1 MGETD
6 LPIPEL
12 LPVIKSIALLEPNT
26 DIPNIYSLT
35 VSPRLGLP
43 AIGSILKEKGYHVDI
58 FIEKIKRPSVEKLLD
73 HDLVGISVLTNSCS
87 KGYAYSDKLRRHGQK
102 VVLGGP
108 HVTFLPEDGLRHADF
123 VVRGEGEETL
133 PELIDALNTH
143 RPLDAIQGLSY
154 RQNGH
159 IRHNPERDFGSHY
172 LDVSPDFGLIKG
184 VEQFSR
190 GLLSRYRFIPM
201 VYTSRGCP
209 LHCRYCTIAGFAG
222 RTPRYRPLTR
232 CLEDIRHVL
241 EISRKDIGIAD
252 DNFTMDIQRTKA
264 FLRGLIS
271 QGVSSQYT
279 FMTQIKVNAF
289 KDEELLALLRD
300 ANFELLHVGYESIS
314 EDTLRDWKKAQS
326 LEEMFRSVEQSRKYH
341 LKINGMFVVGSDH
354 DTEETVQKTTDFAI
368 ENDLAAMQIWILTP
382 LPGSDIFRQT
392 LQENRIF
399 NRQWRHYDCQHSLF
413 FPLRI
418 RPSRL
423 QQAVRMANKRFY
435 SFKRMFFHAP
445 GNRVTYGINAHRMD
459 QWMRRYERKLK
470 RVEEG
475 FYSQNHL
482 LPEKLFRLDHRHTTR
497 ALA

>member
-1 MGETD
+1 
-6 LPIPEL
+6 
-12 LPVIKSIALLEPNT
+12 VIKSIALFEPTT
-26 DIPNIYSLT
+26 DIPNLYSLT

-43 AIGSILKEKGYHVDI
+43 AIGSILKEKGYQVDI
-58 FIEKIKRPSVEKLLD
+58 FIEKIKRPSVKELLD
-73 HDLVGISVLTNSCS
+73 HDLVGISVLTNSCP
-87 KGYAYSDKLRRHGQK
+87 KGYAYADKLRKHGLK

-133 PELIDALNTH
+133 PELIDALNKH
-143 RPLDAIQGLSY
+143 KPLGAVQGLSY
-154 RQNGH
+154 RENGL

-190 GLLSRYRFIPM
+190 GPLSRYRFIPM

-222 RTPRYRPLTR
+222 RKPRYRPLTR
-232 CLEDIRHVL
+232 CLKDIGHTL
-241 EISRKDIGIAD
+241 AISRKDIGIAD
-252 DNFTMDIQRTKA
+252 DNFTMDIRRTKT
-264 FLRGLIS
+264 FLKGLIS
-271 QGVSSQYT
+271 LRLSRQHA

-289 KDEELLALLRD
+289 KDGELLALLRD

-314 EDTLRDWKKAQS
+314 DHTLREWKKEQS
-326 LEEMFRSVEQSRKYH
+326 LEDMFRSVDQAKKYH

-368 ENDLAAMQIWILTP
+368 ETDLAVMQMCILTP

-399 NRQWRHYDCQHSLF
+399 NRQWRHYDCQHSVF
-413 FPLRI
+413 FPRHI
-418 RPSRL
+418 RPSWL
-423 QQAVRMANKRFY
+423 QRAVRTANNRFY
-435 SFKRMFFHAP
+435 SFKRMFLHAP
-445 GNRVTYGINAHRMD
+445 GNRITYGINAHRMD
-459 QWMRRYERKLK
+459 QWMRKYEKKLK

-475 FYSQNHL
+475 FYSEEHL
-482 LPEKLFRLDHRHTTR
+482 LQEKISRLDYRHTTR